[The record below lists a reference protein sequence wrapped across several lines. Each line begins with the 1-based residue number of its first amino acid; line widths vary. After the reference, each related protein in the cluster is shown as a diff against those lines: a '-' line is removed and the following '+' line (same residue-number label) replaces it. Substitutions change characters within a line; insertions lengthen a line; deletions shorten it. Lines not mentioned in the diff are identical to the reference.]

1 MTPAPTALLNPVQA
15 ERRYLLLSALQ
26 WLPVGLIAPLIV
38 LLMRARDVELPIIG
52 LLFALYSAVVIVL
65 ELPTG
70 SLADVVGRRGTLIL
84 SRLLLVVGLIVFAVA
99 SDPLGFGVAIVISA
113 VARALQ
119 SGPLE
124 AWYVDTVRAADPE
137 ADVRRGI
144 SRAWAVEAAAI
155 ALGAVSGGFLPGL
168 LSGLAPDGFIV
179 PFSLPFLV
187 AAGLTLAGL
196 AAVVALMREPARTAA
211 RPSAGTV
218 LRDVPA
224 TVVAGLLLAGRDR
237 TVKLVLG
244 ATLTFGFVL
253 ATLEVLSP
261 VQFAALLGGEA
272 QASGP
277 YGVLLTVA
285 FLGNAGGSALAPR
298 AANLVRSGP
307 RAAALFSG
315 LIALAL
321 AGMALGNV
329 FAIVAA
335 LYVAVY
341 VFAGVSGPLKQE
353 TLHRRVG
360 AGQRATIVSVAS
372 LAQQLGGLIG
382 ALIVPTLA
390 AASFGVGWLTAS
402 AVCLVG
408 AGLLVLLP
416 GTIANIG
423 LSQEPVTRDP
433 EPG

>member
-1 MTPAPTALLNPVQA
+1 MKPAPTALLNPAQA

-26 WLPVGLIAPLIV
+26 WLPVGLVIPVLV
-38 LLMRARDVELPIIG
+38 LLFRARGLELPVVG
-52 LLFALYSAVVIVL
+52 VLFALYSAVVIVL

-70 SLADVVGRRGTLIL
+70 SLADVMGRRGTLIL
-84 SRLLLVVGLIVFAVA
+84 SRLLVVAGLIVFAVA

-113 VARALQ
+113 MGRALQ

-137 ADVRRGI
+137 ADVRRGL
-144 SRAWAVEAAAI
+144 SRAWAVEAAGI
-155 ALGAVSGGFLPGL
+155 ALGAVSGGFMPGL
-168 LSGLAPDGFIV
+168 LSGLAADGLIV
-179 PFSLPFLV
+179 PLSLPFLV

-196 AAVVALMREPARTAA
+196 AAVVALMREPARTAV
-211 RPSAGTV
+211 RPSAAAI

-224 TVVAGLLLAGRDR
+224 TVVAGLLLAGGDR
-237 TVKLVLG
+237 TIRLVLG
-244 ATLTFGFVL
+244 AMMTFGFAL

-261 VQFAALLGGEA
+261 VQFAALLGGEER
-272 QASGP
+272 ASGA

-285 FLGNAGGSALAPR
+285 FFGNAGGSALAPR
-298 AANLVRSGP
+298 ASNLVRSGP

-321 AGMALGNV
+321 AGMALGNA

-341 VFAGVSGPLKQE
+341 VFAGVSGPLKHE
-353 TLHRRVG
+353 ALHRRVE
-360 AGQRATIVSVAS
+360 AGQRATLLSVAS
-372 LAQQLGGLIG
+372 LVQQSGGLIG

-390 AASFGVGWLTAS
+390 AANFGVGWLVAA
-402 AVCLVG
+402 AVCLAG
-408 AGLLVLLP
+408 AGLLALLP

-423 LSQEPVTRDP
+423 TRQEPVTAGP
-433 EPG
+433 